1 MNLQEIVT
9 KRTGKAISQCSNKE
23 LYFSLLEMTKGMAE
37 EKVSNEG
44 KRKLYYISAE
54 FLIGKLLSNNL
65 INLGI
70 YEDVKKLLADNG
82 KSLAEIEEVE
92 PEPSLGNGGLGRLAA
107 CFLDSIATLGLNGD
121 GVGLNYHYGLFKQ
134 VFKDHKQ
141 TAEKNPWITPESW
154 LNKSN
159 IKFDVLFGGF
169 KVTSTLYD
177 IDVTGYN
184 QGSNKLRLFDVDT
197 VNEALVK
204 DGIQPKLAILRVGAK
219 PNDLSYEKGALK
231 KCETIGIQTE
241 VTELPEGTTQDE
253 YIAAL
258 EKLNNDASV
267 NGILTFR
274 PLPEGI
280 DEEVIKNVIAAE
292 KDVDCFSPLNT
303 AKLMEGDK
311 SGFPPCTPTAVVEIL
326 KHYDVELN
334 GANVAVLGR
343 SMVVGKPAAMLL
355 LNENA
360 TVTICHSRTKNL
372 EKVTSQ
378 ADILVAAVG
387 RAKMIKENSVKEGA
401 VVIDVGINV
410 DENGN
415 LCGDVDTASVQ
426 DKVSMITPVP
436 AGVGSVTT
444 SILAKH
450 VVKACKNQNNK

>member
-1 MNLQEIVT
+1 MNKKTFQ
-9 KRTGKAISQCSNKE
+9 
-23 LYFSLLEMTKGMAE
+23 
-37 EKVSNEG
+37 KVLIACVG
-44 KRKLYYISAE
+44 
-54 FLIGKLLSNNL
+54 FLIFVTFMAV
-65 INLGI
+65 IFHHF
-70 YEDVKKLLADNG
+70 ADT
-82 KSLAEIEEVE
+82 KDE
-92 PEPSLGNGGLGRLAA
+92 PVS
-107 CFLDSIATLGLNGD
+107 
-121 GVGLNYHYGLFKQ
+121 
-134 VFKDHKQ
+134 
-141 TAEKNPWITPESW
+141 
-154 LNKSN
+154 
-159 IKFDVLFGGF
+159 
-169 KVTSTLYD
+169 
-177 IDVTGYN
+177 
-184 QGSNKLRLFDVDT
+184 
-197 VNEALVK
+197 
-204 DGIQPKLAILRVGAK
+204 AK
-219 PNDLSYEKGALK
+219 PNKVVY
-231 KCETIGIQTE
+231 
-241 VTELPEGTTQDE
+241 
-253 YIAAL
+253 
-258 EKLNNDASV
+258 
-267 NGILTFR
+267 LTFDDG
-274 PLPEGI
+274 PS
-280 DEEVIKNVIAAE
+280 KNT
-292 KDVDCFSPLNT
+292 K
-303 AKLMEGDK
+303 
-311 SGFPPCTPTAVVEIL
+311 AVLRIL